1 MAVIITSIFFITPGA
16 CAYNYGVAFQSPS
29 IRRRLILQ
37 SVAGAFFYW
46 VSLYIFVPTL
56 PVYAQSKT
64 DNLAL
69 VGLALA
75 QYGLWQAVLRFPLGL
90 GADWLGRR
98 KPFILAGFV
107 LMILGAWIMRGAAGI
122 TGVAAGRAVTGLA
135 ASSWVVMVVAYSSLF
150 PPAEA
155 TRAAATLT
163 LVNSLAQ
170 GVASLASG
178 PLTAL
183 GGYAAGFTAAM
194 AAAGAGLLVW
204 LPGTETLLPR
214 QRLAPV
220 LAVEARASAG
230 PPVRLSL
237 PSVRRLVL
245 RKDVLGPALLNS
257 VQLYAVF
264 AAIFGF
270 TPILAERFGATT
282 IQIGLLT
289 TTNIAVNVVGN
300 LLASLFVRRA
310 GEQRL
315 VTASFILLAAGMAL
329 TAAAPA
335 LAWLYAAQVLMGLG
349 GGIGYPL
356 LLGLS
361 IQKVEEG
368 ERNTAMGLHQAVY
381 GIGMF
386 AGPWLSGLLAVPLG
400 VQPMFAVTAGVVL
413 GIGILGNWGL
423 HKR

>member
-1 MAVIITSIFFITPGA
+1 M
-16 CAYNYGVAFQSPS
+16 AFQSPAT
-29 IRRRLILQ
+29 RRRLILQ
-37 SVAGAFFYW
+37 SVGGAFFYW

-64 DNLAL
+64 GSLAL
-69 VGLALA
+69 VGLARA

-98 KPFILAGFV
+98 KPFILVGFI
-107 LMILGAWIMRGAAGI
+107 LIILGAWIMRSAAGI
-122 TGVAAGRAVTGLA
+122 TGIAVGRAVTGLA
-135 ASSWVVMVVAYSSLF
+135 ASSWVVMVVAYSGLF
-150 PPAEA
+150 PPADA

-178 PLTAL
+178 PLTEL

-194 AAAGAGLLVW
+194 AAAGVGLLAW
-204 LPGTETLLPR
+204 LPGSEPRLPP
-214 QRLAPV
+214 L
-220 LAVEARASAG
+220 
-230 PPVRLSL
+230 RLSFT
-237 PSVRRLVL
+237 SIRRLVL
-245 RKDVLGPALLNS
+245 RKDVLGPALLNA

-270 TPILAERFGATT
+270 TPILAERFGATA

-289 TTNIAVNVVGN
+289 TTNIAANVVGN
-300 LLASLFVRRA
+300 LLASAFVRRA
-310 GEQRL
+310 GERLL
-315 VTASFILLAAGMAL
+315 VTASFILMAAGMAL
-329 TAAAPA
+329 TAAAPG
-335 LAWLYAAQVLMGLG
+335 LAWLYAAQALMGVG

-361 IQKVEEG
+361 IQNVEEG

-400 VQPMFAVTAGVVL
+400 VQPMFAVTAGAVL
-413 GIGILGNWGL
+413 GIGLLGNWRL
-423 HKR
+423 NRKPID

>member
-1 MAVIITSIFFITPGA
+1 M
-16 CAYNYGVAFQSPS
+16 
-29 IRRRLILQ
+29 
-37 SVAGAFFYW
+37 AGAFFYW

-107 LMILGAWIMRGAAGI
+107 LMILGAWIMRSAAGI

-135 ASSWVVMVVAYSSLF
+135 ASSWVVMVVAYSGLF
-150 PPAEA
+150 PPAAA

-178 PLTAL
+178 PLAAL
-183 GGYAAGFTAAM
+183 GGYAVGFTAAM

-204 LPGTETLLPR
+204 LPGTET
-214 QRLAPV
+214 RL
-220 LAVEARASAG
+220 

-245 RKDVLGPALLNS
+245 RKDVLGPALLNG

-300 LLASLFVRRA
+300 LLASLLVRRA
-310 GEQRL
+310 GERRL

-361 IQKVEEG
+361 IQNVEEG

-400 VQPMFAVTAGVVL
+400 IQPMFAVTAGAVL
-413 GIGILGNWGL
+413 GIGIVGNWGL
-423 HKR
+423 YKS